1 MKLTLLGFTYIHAG
15 ICIRIYSMSVCVY
28 LCTVALWIFFQYI
41 ELHVFVPCLCNP
53 IVTSNKS
60 QTKCSVTRE
69 EATASLECIVCA

>member
-1 MKLTLLGFTYIHAG
+1 MQAYVYVYTQCL
-15 ICIRIYSMSVCVY
+15 CVY
-28 LCTVALWIFFQYI
+28 LCTVAFRIFFQYI